1 MAKLFRSPGFWVGM
15 IVTIA
20 SLVYIWQTLQ
30 GEALSE
36 FWANLGK
43 GQYGWLLV
51 VSPCRRSR

>member
-1 MAKLFRSPGFWVGM
+1 M

-51 VSPCRRSR
+51 GFAMQALSVIARS

>member
-43 GQYGWLLV
+43 G
-51 VSPCRRSR
+51 